1 MPNARYTYRIV
12 ADSNSFSC
20 TATAN
25 LDDDAT
31 IDRWTIDQD
40 GVLGNGTDDAAS

>member
-1 MPNARYTYRIV
+1 MPSARYTYRIV

-25 LDDDAT
+25 LDDDAAVDT
-31 IDRWTIDQD
+31 WTIDQD
-40 GVLGNGTDDAAS
+40 GALTNTINDAAS